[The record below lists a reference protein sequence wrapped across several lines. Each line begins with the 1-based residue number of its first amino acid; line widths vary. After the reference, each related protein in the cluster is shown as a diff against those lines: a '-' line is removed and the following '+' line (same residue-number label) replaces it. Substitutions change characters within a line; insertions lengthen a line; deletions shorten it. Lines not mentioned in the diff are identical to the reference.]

1 MEELRKLRGVA
12 AARSLFE
19 AGTLQRAVDRLGFV
33 QADPIRSPARAQD
46 LILRHRVAGYRA
58 GDLERLYPRLDAE
71 EDYLYAYGFVS
82 RGVWRLLHP
91 RGGGKPGAFE
101 GKVLAAVTGL
111 GEAHPGEL
119 EKHLGAR
126 RVTNAW
132 GGLSKATTQA
142 LDWLHYRGLLRV
154 ARREGGVRVFAPA
167 RQAPDPL
174 PARQRMR
181 ERVLAL
187 VNILAPVPLRQLRA
201 MAARPLSRYF
211 PGLGTA
217 PAFLASMIKEGEL
230 AVVKAGGA
238 DYVLPPGCDLS
249 AEAPRKVRF
258 LAPFDPLVWDRARF
272 EHFWGWA
279 YRFEAYTPAAKR
291 LRGYYAM
298 PLLWG
303 DEVIGWANA
312 AVTEGSLRVET
323 GFARP
328 RPAGAAF
335 RRELDA
341 EQARLAAFLGARL

>member
-1 MEELRKLRGVA
+1 MKELRKLRELAV
-12 AARSLFE
+12 ARSLRC
-19 AGTLQRAVDRLGFV
+19 AGTLQQAVDRLGFV

-46 LILRHRVAGYRA
+46 LILRHRAAGYKA
-58 GDLERLYPRLDAE
+58 GDLERFYPRLDAE

-91 RGGGKPGAFE
+91 RGGGAPGDF
-101 GKVLAAVTGL
+101 GKKVLAAVTAM
-111 GEAHPGEL
+111 GEAHPAAL
-119 EKHLGAR
+119 EKLLGAR

-154 ARREGGVRVFAPA
+154 VRREGGVRVFAPA
-167 RQAPDPL
+167 RPL
-174 PARQRMR
+174 PAPVPPRERMR
-181 ERVLAL
+181 ARVRAL

-201 MAARPLSRYF
+201 MAARPLRRYF

-217 PAFLASMIKEGEL
+217 PAFISAMIKDGEL

-238 DYVLPPGCDLS
+238 EYALPPGGDTA
-249 AEAPRKVRF
+249 AEAPRRVSF

-272 EHFWGWA
+272 EEFWGWA

-291 LRGYYAM
+291 VRGYYAL
-298 PLLWG
+298 PLLWE
-303 DEVIGWANA
+303 DKVVGWANA
-312 AVTEGSLRVET
+312 SVSGGRLTVET
-323 GFARP
+323 GYAGA

-335 RRELDA
+335 RRELEA
-341 EQARLAAFLGARL
+341 ETLRLAAFLGVGP

>member
-1 MEELRKLRGVA
+1 MRRLRALA
-12 AARSLFE
+12 AARSLYE
-19 AGTLQRAVDRLGFV
+19 SPTLQQAVDRLGFV

-46 LILRHRVAGYRA
+46 LILRHRVTGYRA
-58 GDLERLYPRLDAE
+58 GDLERLYPRLDVE

-91 RGGGKPGAFE
+91 RGGGKPGVFE

-111 GEAHPGEL
+111 GEAHPAEL
-119 EKHLGAR
+119 EAQLGGR

-154 ARREGGVRVFAPA
+154 ARREGGVRVFAPV

-181 ERVLAL
+181 ERVRAL
-187 VNILAPVPLRQLRA
+187 VNILGPVPLRQLRA
-201 MAARPLSRYF
+201 MAARPLRRYF

-217 PAFLASMIKEGEL
+217 PAFLAAMIKEGEL
-230 AVVKAGGA
+230 AVVKADGA
-238 DYVLPPGCDLS
+238 EYVLPPGCDMA
-249 AEAPRKVRF
+249 AEVPRKVRF
-258 LAPFDPLVWDRARF
+258 LAPFDPLVWDRSRF
-272 EHFWGWA
+272 EQFWGWA

-291 LRGYYAM
+291 VRGYYAL

-303 DEVIGWANA
+303 DSVVGWANA
-312 AVTEGSLRVET
+312 TVSEGSLRVET
-323 GFARP
+323 GFAGT

-335 RRELDA
+335 RRELEA
-341 EQARLAAFLGARL
+341 EQVRLAAFLGARL

>member
-1 MEELRKLRGVA
+1 MKDLRKLRGLA

-19 AGTLQRAVDRLGFV
+19 APALQQAVDRLGFV

-58 GDLERLYPRLDAE
+58 GDLERLYPRLDIE

-101 GKVLAAVTGL
+101 KKVLAEVAAQ
-111 GEAHPGEL
+111 GEAHPAAL
-119 EKHLGAR
+119 EASLGAR

-154 ARREGGVRVFAPA
+154 ARRECGVRVFAPA
-167 RQAPDPL
+167 LPAPDPL
-174 PARQRMR
+174 PARRRMR

-201 MAARPLSRYF
+201 MAARPLRRYF

-230 AVVKAGGA
+230 SVVKAGGE
-238 DYVLPPGCDLS
+238 DYALPPGCGLA
-249 AEAPRKVRF
+249 AEAPRRVSF

-272 EHFWGWA
+272 EKFWGWA

-298 PLLWG
+298 PLLWE
-303 DEVIGWANA
+303 DDVVGWANA
-312 AVTEGSLRVET
+312 SVSGGLLRVET
-323 GFARP
+323 GFAGT

-335 RRELDA
+335 RRELEA
-341 EQARLAAFLGARL
+341 EKARFAAFLGARL